1 MSFYINEVEVP
12 VSTYNSYIRQ
22 CINKV
27 FKILPIYEDC
37 EEQQNFKHYISYL
50 DKLIVMF
57 MGSELLFSQRDFVEL
72 VSILKGLQEFECLT
86 KEKTKSISSSKK
98 TLYLQGEDTKIK
110 FDRTASSS
118 DYTINGKGWGHG
130 IGMSQRGAIGMAEE
144 GFDYEE
150 ILEWYYSGV
159 RINSF

>member
-57 MGSELLFSQRDFVEL
+57 TGSELLFSQRDFVEI
-72 VSILKGLQEFECLT
+72 VSLIKGLQELQGLT
-86 KEKTKSISSSKK
+86 KDKTKSIVFHCI
-98 TLYLQGEDTKIK
+98 D
-110 FDRTASSS
+110 
-118 DYTINGKGWGHG
+118 
-130 IGMSQRGAIGMAEE
+130 
-144 GFDYEE
+144 
-150 ILEWYYSGV
+150 ILERLRV
-159 RINSF
+159 NVKIEER